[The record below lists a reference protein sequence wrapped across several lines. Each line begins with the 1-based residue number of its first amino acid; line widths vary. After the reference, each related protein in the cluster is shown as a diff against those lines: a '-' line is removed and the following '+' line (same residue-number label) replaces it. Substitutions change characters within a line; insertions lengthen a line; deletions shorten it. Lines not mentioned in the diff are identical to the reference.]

1 MQEKLKEIKQF
12 WDDFAREYTDI
23 QEESQL
29 TIQKDVLDFFK
40 KQGILPQNNLLD
52 LAGGSGKYIPF
63 FISQLQNYVLVD
75 LSSEM
80 LKLAS
85 NKYPYN
91 NLNLIESSQQSFL
104 QQTKDHTFDIVFS
117 AMNPA
122 LTLQTQLKEMIRVA
136 RKYVCILRL
145 VKEEDQLFSP
155 IEERLYGKAE
165 HLAWMSTYKS
175 WFENAYQSKTFH
187 YATSET
193 ISKHF
198 FYLYFKDELANDE
211 LEKAIE
217 RLFQG
222 KKEVENTT
230 YYTFELLYCRLEKQ
244 KAE

>member
-1 MQEKLKEIKQF
+1 MMSEKLEEIKQF

-29 TIQKDVLDFFK
+29 TIQQDVLDFFK
-40 KQGILPQNNLLD
+40 KQGILPQNRLLD
-52 LAGGSGKYIPF
+52 LAGGSGKYVPF

-80 LKLAS
+80 LKLAAD
-85 NKYPYN
+85 KYPYK
-91 NLNLIESSQQSFL
+91 NLSLIESSQQSFL
-104 QQTKDHTFDIVFS
+104 QQAKDNTFDIVFS

-122 LTLQTQLKEMIRVA
+122 LTSKKQLEEMVRVA
-136 RKYVCILRL
+136 KKYVCILRL
-145 VKEEDQLFSP
+145 VQEEDQLFSP

-165 HLAWMSTYKS
+165 HLAWMTTYKS

-187 YATSET
+187 YTTSET
-193 ISKHF
+193 ISTHF
-198 FYLYFKDELANDE
+198 FYLYFKDELASAE

-217 RLFQG
+217 KLFQD

-230 YYTFELLYCRLEKQ
+230 YYTFELLYCHLEKQ
-244 KAE
+244 KS